1 MQYLVLILGVV
12 SAAAIWWYRLKMISG
27 AARDAAT
34 TAGRVGGE
42 IRRRSARR
50 RVAEVALKEIVDPVT
65 GAATVLVAM
74 AADEIPLTP
83 KDERAI
89 RGALLKVA
97 TQEEADE
104 AIEHAKWVNTQ
115 LDDPAIIIDRLTP
128 LIKSRLNPAQRA
140 EFISLIDAVKKGI
153 TYSSRYD
160 QWRERVIDRL
170 DMSPTG

>member
-1 MQYLVLILGVV
+1 MQYVVLILGVL

-27 AARDAAT
+27 AARDVAA
-34 TAGRVGGE
+34 TAGRVRGE
-42 IRRRSARR
+42 VRRRSARR
-50 RVAEVALKEIVDPVT
+50 QVAEVALKEIADPVT

-89 RGALLKVA
+89 RAALLKVA
-97 TQEEADE
+97 TPEETDD
-104 AIEHAKWVNTQ
+104 AIDHAKWVNSQ
-115 LDDPAIIIDRLTP
+115 LDDPAIIIDRLAP
-128 LIKSRLNPAQRA
+128 LMKARLKPDQRT
-140 EFISLIDAVKKGI
+140 EFISLIDAVKNGI